1 MLYNKV
7 LKLFILMSFIIIQ
20 GCAIERLGVKH
31 IRDRD
36 YQVQGH
42 LDRDEYDEIIRIV
55 KSHPDQ
61 TINFY
66 ASSRGGTS
74 HDLFDC
80 MDALYQHGQVYWYS
94 LDRCDSACA
103 VLALST
109 KHAQGHFRLHSFYR
123 HHNHH
128 AEASPTYNHLILDHL
143 GRYGYDTTKL
153 DYMFHSVEELWDITL
168 DDGKIS
174 D

>member
-1 MLYNKV
+1 MALLKILV
-7 LKLFILMSFIIIQ
+7 LICFMIIQ
-20 GCAIERLGVKH
+20 GCATEIGVKH

-36 YQVQGH
+36 YKVQGH

-55 KSHPDQ
+55 KTHPGQ
-61 TINFY
+61 TVNFY

-74 HDLFDC
+74 HDLFEC
-80 MDALYQHGQVYWYS
+80 MDTLYQHGQVYWYS

-103 VLALST
+103 ILALST
-109 KHAQGHFRLHSFYR
+109 KHASGHFRLHSFYR

-128 AEASPTYNHLILDHL
+128 AEAAPAYNHQILDHL

-153 DYMFHSVEELWDITL
+153 DPMFHSVEELWDITL
-168 DDGKIS
+168 NDGKLS

>member
-42 LDRDEYDEIIRIV
+42 LDREYDEIIRIV

-128 AEASPTYNHLILDHL
+128 AEASPAYNHLILDHL

-168 DDGKIS
+168 DDGKLS
-174 D
+174 N